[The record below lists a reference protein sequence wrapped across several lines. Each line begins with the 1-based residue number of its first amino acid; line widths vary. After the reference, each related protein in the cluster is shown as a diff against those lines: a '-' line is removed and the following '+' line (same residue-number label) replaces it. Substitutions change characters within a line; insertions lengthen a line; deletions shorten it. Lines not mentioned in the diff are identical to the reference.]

1 MQVGTIYKHRLHFLN
16 CIWIQNFDA
25 MPWKE
30 QTIMEK
36 KLSLFVN
43 GELENTPSQSFAE
56 FLKSQDRW
64 FTKSLT
70 GMKTQPSS

>member
-1 MQVGTIYKHRLHFLN
+1 
-16 CIWIQNFDA
+16 